1 MVFMPAAHPIAL
13 TAEEDRT
20 LYELSLANG
29 IARCIKLR
37 ATALRL
43 NASGWPNICI
53 SVSIRC
59 DRRSNAGNKVDSA
72 DCGRLRVVGARGD
85 GKVPILR
92 PSKPGCRSAAAI
104 PAAGSYV
111 NDLRLSGALS

>member
-29 IARCIKLR
+29 IARRIKLR

-43 NASGWPNICI
+43 KASGWPNICI

-59 DRRSNAGNKVDSA
+59 DRRSNAANKVTRRTVEGSGLWGQEEMA
-72 DCGRLRVVGARGD
+72 
-85 GKVPILR
+85 K
-92 PSKPGCRSAAAI
+92 CR
-104 PAAGSYV
+104 Y
-111 NDLRLSGALS
+111 